1 MSSVNKVIIIGNV
14 GRDAELRYTS
24 SGTAVCAVSVD
35 TSRSW
40 KDQTSGERVEETEWH
55 RVVIFD
61 RLAEVA
67 GEYLKKGRAVYLE
80 GRLKTRKWTGQ
91 DAVERYTTEI
101 IVAEFQLLGPK
112 PATRPEAAV
121 AGGGRE
127 QGPDPDDLPF

>member
-14 GRDAELRYTS
+14 GRDAELRYTG
-24 SGTAVCAVSVD
+24 SGTAVCAVSVA

-55 RVVIFD
+55 RAVIFD

-67 GEYLKKGRAVYLE
+67 GDYLKKGRAVYLE

-101 IVAEFQLLGPK
+101 VVG
-112 PATRPEAAV
+112 
-121 AGGGRE
+121 
-127 QGPDPDDLPF
+127 